1 MLSFGTVTNPFKH
14 FSQSQGGMN
23 MIICVPT
30 PQIFKC
36 FVNSSQV
43 EKTDV
48 FGHGKHILWWELVT
62 DIAVSFVL

>member
-48 FGHGKHILWWELVT
+48 FGHGKHIL
-62 DIAVSFVL
+62 